1 MDKEQTLV
9 ELLERI
15 EKANRRQVRYARF
28 QLIFT
33 VIAAAACIALL
44 LTGIKVLPQLE
55 ETVAQADVVLDNL
68 ESVTSELAQ
77 SDLSGMV
84 ENVDALVA
92 NVDGLVNTSQAGVE
106 EAMEKLNS
114 VDFGALN
121 DAIKDLSDVIEP
133 IAKFFKSFKI
143 G

>member
-1 MDKEQTLV
+1 MDNDQRLL

-15 EKANRRQVRYARF
+15 EKSNRRQMWYARLQF
-28 QLIFT
+28 IFT
-33 VIAAAACIALL
+33 IVAAAACVVLL
-44 LTGIKVLPQLE
+44 LSGMKVLPQLQ
-55 ETVAQADVVLDNL
+55 ETATQAEIVLGNL

-84 ENVDALVA
+84 ENMDALVS

-106 EAMEKLNS
+106 QTIKKLNS
-114 VDFGALN
+114 VDFEALN
-121 DAIKDLSDVIEP
+121 SAIKDLSDVIEP